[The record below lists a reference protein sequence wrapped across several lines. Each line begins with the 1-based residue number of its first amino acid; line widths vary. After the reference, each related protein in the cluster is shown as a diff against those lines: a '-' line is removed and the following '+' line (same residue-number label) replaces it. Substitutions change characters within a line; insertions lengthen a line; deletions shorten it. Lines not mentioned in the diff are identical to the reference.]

1 MDCGRPGEKVRM
13 IQVLV
18 LTARRVLNGAGT
30 TPRSTHRRRRW
41 EPPGRSRSERLTC
54 SKNGRMYID
63 IRSMC
68 LHSIFIESAAAHRS
82 LQLPFLSPGHLLR
95 L

>member
-1 MDCGRPGEKVRM
+1 MDCGRPGDKVRM
-13 IQVLV
+13 TQPLV
-18 LTARRVLNGAGT
+18 LTARRVLKGAGT
-30 TPRSTHRRRRW
+30 TPRSIHRRRRW

-54 SKNGRMYID
+54 SRNGRMYID

-68 LHSIFIESAAAHRS
+68 LHSTFIESAAAHPS
-82 LQLPFLSPGHLLR
+82 LEFPLLSPGHLLG